1 MNLEVW
7 NVLKEEISA
16 ENVLQMSEL
25 IALKAIK
32 YTIRW
37 AGYPMVGLYKVLYRD
52 TIHRT
57 EVDYVVSDAYDFV
70 QTVALFLCGYMGHHL
85 NDVECVDWRGQPITI
100 CRYCFRLMN
109 SMLSDVRRTLKR
121 DRLLRN
127 LLEDEEPTVELY
139 TYQEK
144 DWSLYDK
151 IVSRMDLD
159 EKLSESLEYFMTSR
173 TSRELEEYMG
183 ITHCSVYRRKRKL
196 QQRYK
201 MAVKEL
207 GLEE

>member
-1 MNLEVW
+1 MNMEVW
-7 NVLKEEISA
+7 KVLKEEIS
-16 ENVLQMSEL
+16 ENNVLQISEY
-25 IALKAIK
+25 IALKATK
-32 YTIRW
+32 YMIGW

-52 TIHRT
+52 ILHRT

-70 QTVALFLCGYMGHHL
+70 QTVALFLCNYMGHHL
-85 NDVECVDWRGQPITI
+85 NDIECKDWRGKPISI
-100 CRYCFRLMN
+100 CRYCFRIMN
-109 SMLSDVRRTLKR
+109 SLLSDVRRTIKR

-127 LLEDEEPTVELY
+127 LLDNEEPTVEFD

-144 DWSLYDK
+144 DWTLYDN
-151 IVSRMDLD
+151 IVSKMNLD
-159 EKLSESLEYFMTSR
+159 EKLSESLEYFMSSR

-183 ITHCSVYRRKRKL
+183 ITHCTVYRRKRKL